1 MTEAAELSEA
11 ADAALSTQQ
20 SVRAVLGADVR
31 SALDRLEIVDSA
43 LATLRRRGSRRGAPI
58 HPSTSSPCLGP
69 ARPIQV
75 ARNGGSRAPSRS
87 RTGDAR
93 LA

>member
-1 MTEAAELSEA
+1 MP
-11 ADAALSTQQ
+11 ALCAQQ

-43 LATLRRRGSRRGAPI
+43 LATLRRHEDRGVELGATRVRRRPAWTPPERRGP
-58 HPSTSSPCLGP
+58 T
-69 ARPIQV
+69 
-75 ARNGGSRAPSRS
+75 RNGGSRAPSRS